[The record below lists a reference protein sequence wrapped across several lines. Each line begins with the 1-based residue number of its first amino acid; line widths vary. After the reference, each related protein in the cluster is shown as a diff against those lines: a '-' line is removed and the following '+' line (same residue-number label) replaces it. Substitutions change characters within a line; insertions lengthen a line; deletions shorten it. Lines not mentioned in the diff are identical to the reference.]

1 LWKYNTETTVMSQTL
16 NVDKDA
22 FSSGQIGSKIWL
34 CEELER
40 LFDSVDHIAI
50 YGGWYGVTAFLL
62 NSRGNIDIGKIRS
75 YDVDPSCEAV
85 ADMINENWVIQDW
98 KFKAF
103 TQDCNALDSHGA
115 DLVINTSTEHFE
127 SMEWWT
133 AIPKGT
139 VIAVQGNN
147 MIHDDH
153 HVHSTSLKE
162 FTAQFPVTEKL
173 YAGEK
178 QFVYPDW
185 QFTRYM
191 LIGIK

>member
-1 LWKYNTETTVMSQTL
+1 MSQTL

-40 LFDSVDHIAI
+40 LFDSIDHIAI

-62 NSRGNIDIGKIRS
+62 NSRGNLNIGKIRS
-75 YDVDPSCEAV
+75 YDVDPTCESV

-98 KFKAF
+98 KFKAI
-103 TQDCNALDSHGA
+103 TQDCNDLDSKGA

-127 SMEWWT
+127 SMDWWNN
-133 AIPKGT
+133 IPKGT
-139 VIAVQGNN
+139 AIAVQGNN

-153 HVHSTSLKE
+153 HVHSNSLKE
-162 FTAQFPVTEKL
+162 FTAQFPVSEKL

-178 QFVYPDW
+178 QFVYPTW
-185 QFTRYM
+185 RFTRYM